1 VYPPFMRSAH
11 RRGRWLDTYGIDVV
25 DQFRRAAGY
34 VDRILKGAKPA
45 ELPVQLPTNTVCTN
59 VSLGFE
65 KPFCGKAPSGT
76 VWRLVQRNSLFP
88 SLSIPN
94 WCLLLIMS
102 SDGSRQEK

>member
-1 VYPPFMRSAH
+1 VDGGLIS
-11 RRGRWLDTYGIDVV
+11 YGIDVV

-65 KPFCGKAPSGT
+65 KPFCGK
-76 VWRLVQRNSLFP
+76 RLVGQFGGYSSEIRSFRHSLFRIGACC
-88 SLSIPN
+88 SLCPPTGRGKKNSYREQA
-94 WCLLLIMS
+94 
-102 SDGSRQEK
+102 G